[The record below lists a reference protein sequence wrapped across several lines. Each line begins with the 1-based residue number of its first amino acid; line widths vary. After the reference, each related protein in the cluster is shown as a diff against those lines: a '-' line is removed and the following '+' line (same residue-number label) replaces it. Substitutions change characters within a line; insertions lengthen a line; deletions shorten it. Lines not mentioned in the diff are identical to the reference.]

1 MAVFFNFERGII
13 TNKSENFDS
22 NWNSDAL
29 PDLFESLSQPKVKL
43 LNPKRYKE
51 MARSFRNL
59 RELLSDD
66 VAEEDIQLSIEQDFN
81 MGYISVRLSE
91 LSVMC
96 PQRFSDIISDAGNFE
111 IYPLADGNIRLD
123 ITFQNVLI
131 EV

>member
-1 MAVFFNFERGII
+1 MDR
-13 TNKSENFDS
+13 SENFNS
-22 NWNSDAL
+22 NWDSDAL

-43 LNPKRYKE
+43 LNLKRYKE
-51 MARSFRNL
+51 MAQSFRNL
-59 RELLSDD
+59 LELLYDD
-66 VAEEDIQLSIEQDFN
+66 VAEKDIELNIEQDFN

-91 LSVMC
+91 LSILC

-131 EV
+131 EM